1 MAWVS
6 HRATAQ
12 RGGAGRAADLPAR
25 PVVAGS
31 AGAGDGPYL
40 VGSGDED
47 RDALAGTNITCL
59 MSNAAQTDVSPTTLA
74 RVQSPAAVFLS
85 RRLLTITQHITI
97 TLAMMLANIITIMIS
112 VVKDMA
118 YTSLS

>member
-1 MAWVS
+1 MAWIS
-6 HRATAQ
+6 RRAAAQ
-12 RGGAGRAADLPAR
+12 GRGAGQVADLPAR

-31 AGAGDGPYL
+31 VGAGDGPHL

-47 RDALAGTNITCL
+47 CDAPADTKITCL
-59 MSNAAQTDVSPTTLA
+59 MSNAAQTDVSPTTLTS
-74 RVQSPAAVFLS
+74 VQSRAAAFLS

-97 TLAMMLANIITIMIS
+97 TLAMMLTNIIMIIIT